1 MSSAM
6 LRLSL
11 LAAACAA
18 LAPGVAAQQMV
29 YQPRNPAFGG
39 SPANYS
45 WMLSSAQAQNE
56 YTEERTPDDELADF
70 QANLQRRILNDLAR
84 QIAGDR
90 FEGLDLSQEG
100 SFDFGDFLIDIT
112 PGLDEITIRVFNT
125 LTGDE
130 SIISIPSN
138 P

>member
-1 MSSAM
+1 MK
-6 LRLSL
+6 RLALFS
-11 LAAACAA
+11 LAAAA
-18 LAPGVAAQQMV
+18 LAAVPVAGAQQMV

-56 YTEERTPDDELADF
+56 YTEQRDPDDQLADF
-70 QANLQRRILNDLAR
+70 EENLQRRILSNLAR

-90 FEGLDLSQEG
+90 FEGVDFSQEG

-112 PGLDEITIRVFNT
+112 PGADEITIRVFNT

-130 SIISIPSN
+130 SVITIPSL

>member
-1 MSSAM
+1 
-6 LRLSL
+6 
-11 LAAACAA
+11 
-18 LAPGVAAQQMV
+18 MV

-56 YTEERTPDDELADF
+56 YTEERDTRDQLADF

-84 QIAGDR
+84 QIAGDQ
-90 FEGLDLSQEG
+90 FEGLDFSQEG

-130 SIISIPSN
+130 STISIPAT